1 MTERHAQDTGRYT
14 RAFPLLAVI
23 LLAVTPA
30 AKAQAPGDLPPV
42 ILDYFFEPGCS
53 ACEEVNRLVLPEL
66 EGRFGG
72 LYEIRRHDVGIS
84 SNVAVLVAYQDA
96 LGITENEP
104 VSIIIDFRHAFCG
117 VDAMG
122 EAMFERI
129 DLSIAERL
137 APDWHT
143 PEPIVVPEGEAEEV
157 VARKVE
163 GFALFAVVLGGL
175 TDGINPCAIS
185 TLVFFMSLLAV
196 SKVKGTGLM
205 MMGVSFCLASF
216 LTYSALGFG
225 LLRVLHTFT
234 GLPVLRHIVDGVL
247 VLSLAVLAWLSFRD
261 AYRYKT
267 TRDPA
272 AVTLQ
277 LPKRVKL
284 KIHDVMRSRLRA
296 GNLVAGGLVIGA
308 AVTALESVCTGQV
321 YVPTLVVVIKSGG
334 PAARAWLYLLLYNTM
349 FVTPLVCAFVLT
361 YRGLRAETLLQ
372 WSKRNV
378 VKSKVLLGGFFLVMA
393 LLILII

>member
-1 MTERHAQDTGRYT
+1 MRVFLLLTVCFLFLVPVAGGQD
-14 RAFPLLAVI
+14 
-23 LLAVTPA
+23 A
-30 AKAQAPGDLPPV
+30 ADGDIPPV

-53 ACEEVNRLVLPEL
+53 ACEEVSRLVLPEL

-72 LYEIRRHDVGIS
+72 LYEIHRHDVGIA
-84 SNVAVLVAYQDA
+84 SNVALLVAYQDA

-104 VSIIIDFRHAFCG
+104 VSIVIDYRYAFCG
-117 VDAMG
+117 VNAMG
-122 EAMFERI
+122 DEMFERI

-137 APDWHT
+137 APNWQ
-143 PEPIVVPEGEAEEV
+143 PPAAILVPEGEVEEV
-157 VARKVE
+157 VAQKVE
-163 GFALFAVVLGGL
+163 GFALFAVILGGL

-196 SKVKGTGLM
+196 SKVKGKGLLL
-205 MMGVSFCLASF
+205 MGIPFCLASF
-216 LTYSALGFG
+216 LTYTALGFG

-234 GLPVLRHIVDGVL
+234 GLPVLRHLVDAVL

-261 AYRYKT
+261 AHRYKT
-267 TRDPA
+267 TRDPG

-296 GNLVAGGLVIGA
+296 GNLVAGGLVIGT

-334 PAARAWLYLLLYNTM
+334 PSAKAWLYLLLYNAM

-372 WSKRNV
+372 WSKQNV
-378 VKSKVLLGGFFLVMA
+378 VKSKVLLGTFFLVMA
-393 LLILII
+393 ALILII